1 MTEVDWNNNRAVYI
15 ATSDIS
21 EPRDLFGVET
31 KFKESTFKN
40 NNQTTRTWFCRQNGQ
55 VAQYRIGIQIKKM
68 VVVPVCL
75 NYRCCSSEC
84 LVLYRI
90 NKDESNESLP
100 LLAFRRDVI
109 NAIFLK
115 SSEEGRSSARHVGIR
130 NLPSDVCYDNTKYC
144 QVLSEKQG
152 RCKVCKK
159 NSRRRCIK
167 CKVYMH
173 SMKYAWYA
181 YICMV
186 CMVLKYLMDISECL
200 TAWCYKMYEL
210 VLCNILFN
218 YVLKYVLFFFFLVF
232 LSRRLPVTFDVQID
246 LKMKHP

>member
-1 MTEVDWNNNRAVYI
+1 
-15 ATSDIS
+15 
-21 EPRDLFGVET
+21 
-31 KFKESTFKN
+31 
-40 NNQTTRTWFCRQNGQ
+40 
-55 VAQYRIGIQIKKM
+55 M

-144 QVLSEKQG
+144 QVPSEKQG

-167 CKVYMH
+167 CKVNMH

-186 CMVLKYLMDISECL
+186 CMVLKYLMAISECL

-218 YVLKYVLFFFFLVF
+218 YVLKYVLFFFFFFFF
-232 LSRRLPVTFDVQID
+232 LYKVACYLWCSNWFKNETSLTYICKPIQKHIQDPVRHKRGRF
-246 LKMKHP
+246 LGK